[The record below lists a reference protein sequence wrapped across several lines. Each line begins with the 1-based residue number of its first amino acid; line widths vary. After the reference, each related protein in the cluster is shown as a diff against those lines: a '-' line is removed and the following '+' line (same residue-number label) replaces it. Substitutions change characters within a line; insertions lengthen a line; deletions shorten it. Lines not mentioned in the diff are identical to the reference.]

1 MAILMKKLRW
11 MIMICMMMALVGIGR
26 VDVKAIDS
34 DSGDGFLYFEN
45 DDGTLSISG
54 YYGNEE
60 TIVFP
65 SELDGKKVSTICIKQ
80 SKSWDRDTV
89 KHVTISEGI
98 SKIIVHPSNTFDD
111 GAFWECHNLESV
123 SLPST
128 LTTIGDNTFTF
139 CNNLNHVI
147 LPKNLTEIGVAAF
160 QYCYSLERLE
170 IPDSVV
176 KIGDGAFFLGWL
188 KYVPVYA
195 NPGSYAHTYVTE
207 NDIPFSCMEHKET
220 VAMPEIP
227 ATCAKIGRTA
237 GDLCTVCGTF
247 ANGGETIPATGHT
260 VVPDPDI
267 PATCTKPGRTKRSHC
282 SVCSQIISHGEAIPL
297 KAHTVVIDP
306 PIPATCTLPGRSTE
320 GSHCSV
326 CSQIISSGEA
336 IPATGHT
343 IVPDQAIPATC
354 TTPGRTQSSHCSVC
368 STVTSS
374 GEAIPATGHTIVPD
388 QAIPATCKNDGGTKG
403 RCAVCGEDTG
413 WIHFI
418 PRQKHKIIRNYTPPT
433 CTQYGKTE
441 IYCEFCKEI
450 NIDENGNNLGVS
462 QYQSPLGHKYDQGII
477 DVKSKKKILTC
488 TVCGEITYTG
498 IKNSDIPQKGDILS
512 EAEASYKV
520 IKGGLTGGTVSFTG
534 TRSSKTHIIIPDTVT
549 IDDITYKVTAI
560 VDNALKNNR
569 KVTKVTIGKYVAAIG
584 KRALSGCTK
593 LKAITIGSGVRTIG
607 AEAFQGCKKL
617 KTLTVTSKKL
627 TKVGK
632 NALKGIHPE
641 AKIKVPAKKLKFY
654 QNTFKKKG
662 QKPTVCII
670 K

>member
-1 MAILMKKLRW
+1 MKKIRW
-11 MIMICMMMALVGIGR
+11 MVMICMMMALVGIGR
-26 VDVKAIDS
+26 VDVKALIWGEC
-34 DSGDGFLYFEN
+34 DSGDGFYYFEN
-45 DDGTLSISG
+45 KDGTLTISD
-54 YYGNEE
+54 YYNNED
-60 TIVFP
+60 TVIFP
-65 SELDGKKVSTICIKQ
+65 AEIDGQKVTAIQLDDSG
-80 SKSWDRDTV
+80 SWKRDTA
-89 KHVTISEGI
+89 KH
-98 SKIIVHPSNTFDD
+98 IIVPDGITDIVCPQGFISN
-111 GAFWECHNLESV
+111 GAFRTCTNLDTV
-123 SLPST
+123 SLPSS
-128 LTTIGDNTFTF
+128 LKSIGAFAFAD
-139 CNNLNHVI
+139 CANLENLV
-147 LPKNLTEIGVAAF
+147 LPENLTEIGEAAF
-160 QYCYSLERLE
+160 LGCASLKKLE

-176 KIGDGAFFLGWL
+176 KIGDDAFYLGWL
-188 KYVPVYA
+188 KYVPIYA

-306 PIPATCTLPGRSTE
+306 PIPATCTLPGRSTA

-326 CSQIISSGEA
+326 CSTVISSGEA

-343 IVPDQAIPATC
+343 IVPGQAIPATC
-354 TTPGRTQSSHCSVC
+354 Q
-368 STVTSS
+368 
-374 GEAIPATGHTIVPD
+374 
-388 QAIPATCKNDGGTKG
+388 NDGGTKG
-403 RCAVCGEDTG
+403 HCTVCGEDTG

-418 PRQKHKIIRNYTPPT
+418 PRQKHKIVRKYTPPT
-433 CTQYGKTE
+433 CTQYSKTE
-441 IYCEFCKEI
+441 IYCEFCKEMYI
-450 NIDENGNNLGVS
+450 TENGGHT
-462 QYQSPLGHKYDQGII
+462 QIPQSDPPLGHQYDQGII

-534 TRSSKTHIIIPDTVT
+534 TWSSKTHIIIPDKVT
-549 IDDITYKVTAI
+549 IDDITYRVTAI
-560 VDNALKNNR
+560 NDNALKNNKKAAR
-569 KVTKVTIGKYVAAIG
+569 VTIGNYVETIG
-584 KRALSGCTK
+584 KRAFSGCTK
-593 LKAITIGSGVRTIG
+593 LKTVTIGKGVKTIG
-607 AEAFQGCKKL
+607 AEAFQGCRKL
-617 KTLTVTSKKL
+617 KTITVTSKKL

-632 NALKGIHPE
+632 NALKSIHPK
-641 AKIKVPAKKLKFY
+641 AQIKVPAKKLKIY

-662 QKPTVCII
+662 QKPTVNII

>member
-1 MAILMKKLRW
+1 
-11 MIMICMMMALVGIGR
+11 MICMMMALVGIGR

-89 KHVTISEGI
+89 KHIVISEGI
-98 SKIIVHPSNTFDD
+98 SEITLHSSGSYDS
-111 GAFWECHNLESV
+111 GAFRDCHNLKSV

-128 LTTIGDNTFTF
+128 LTKIGDYTFTF
-139 CNNLNHVI
+139 CKNLNHVI
-147 LPKNLTEIGVAAF
+147 LPEGLTEIGTAAF
-160 QYCYSLERLE
+160 EYCHSLDKLE

-195 NPGSYAHTYVTE
+195 NSGSYAQNYFTE

-220 VAMPEIP
+220 VAMLEIP

-247 ANGGETIPATGHT
+247 ANGGETIPTIEHT
-260 VVPDPDI
+260 VVSGSGI
-267 PATCTKPGRTKRSHC
+267 PATCTSPGRTPITHC
-282 SVCSQIISHGEAIPL
+282 SVCSQVISSGDVIPATGH
-297 KAHTVVIDP
+297 KSVIDP

-343 IVPDQAIPATC
+343 IVPD
-354 TTPGRTQSSHCSVC
+354 H
-368 STVTSS
+368 
-374 GEAIPATGHTIVPD
+374 D
-388 QAIPATCKNDGGTKG
+388 IPATCKNDGGTKS

-418 PRQKHKIIRNYTPPT
+418 PRQKHKIVRNYTPPT

-488 TVCGEITYTG
+488 TVCGEITYTS
-498 IKNSDIPQKGDILS
+498 IKNSDIPQKDDILPG
-512 EAEASYKV
+512 AEASYQV

-560 VDNALKNNR
+560 DDNALKNNR

-584 KRALSGCTK
+584 KRAFSGCTK
-593 LKAITIGSGVRTIG
+593 LKTVTIGSGVRTIG

-632 NALKGIHPE
+632 NALKGIHPK
-641 AKIKVPAKKLKFY
+641 AKIKVPAKKLKIY